1 MILNPYLAEF
11 IGTTTLLLFGAGVVA
26 NVNLKKTI
34 AEGQTPWV
42 LITAAWGFAVF
53 VSVFITAQSSGAHL
67 NPAVTLGLAVA
78 GKFSWSLVP
87 GYFGAQLLGAMLG
100 SWLAYLTYID
110 HYRLTKDEA
119 TIRSTFCTGPAVR
132 NLKNNFFSEAVG
144 TFMLV
149 FGALFIVGPNIEING
164 SEVQNFGLGAI
175 DALPVGIL
183 VWLIGIA
190 LGGTTGYAI
199 NPARDFGPRLVYQ
212 LLPRKNKDADWS
224 YSWVPI
230 LGPFAG
236 GTVAG
241 FLYGI
246 LVNA

>member
-11 IGTTTLLLFGAGVVA
+11 IGTATLLLFGAGVVA

-34 AEGQTPWV
+34 AEEETPWI
-42 LITAAWGFAVF
+42 LITASWGFAVF
-53 VSVFITAQSSGAHL
+53 VSVFITSQSSGAHL

-87 GYFGAQLLGAMLG
+87 GYFVAQILGAMMG
-100 SWLAYLTYID
+100 SWLAYITYID

-119 TIRSTFCTGPAVR
+119 TVRGTFCTSPAIR
-132 NLKNNFFSEAVG
+132 NLKNNFFSEAIG

-149 FGALFIVGPNIEING
+149 FGALFIVTPNIEISG
-164 SEVQNFGLGAI
+164 TEVQNFGLGALE
-175 DALPVGIL
+175 ALPIGIL
-183 VWLIGIA
+183 VWLIGMA

-212 LLPRKNKDADWS
+212 LLPRKNKNADWS
-224 YSWVPI
+224 YSWIPV
-230 LGPFAG
+230 LGPLTG
-236 GTVAG
+236 GALAG
-241 FLYGI
+241 FIYVL
-246 LVNA
+246 LKFN